1 MSSPAAAYE
10 QPAKRRRIDPVAS
23 VGVST
28 VASQP
33 KVKAAAAKKPAA
45 GAADK
50 EDVWLIVG

>member
-1 MSSPAAAYE
+1 MSSPAAVSE
-10 QPAKRRRIDPVAS
+10 QPAKRRRIEPVAS

-28 VASQP
+28 VTAQP
-33 KVKAAAAKKPAA
+33 KAKAAAAKKPAA